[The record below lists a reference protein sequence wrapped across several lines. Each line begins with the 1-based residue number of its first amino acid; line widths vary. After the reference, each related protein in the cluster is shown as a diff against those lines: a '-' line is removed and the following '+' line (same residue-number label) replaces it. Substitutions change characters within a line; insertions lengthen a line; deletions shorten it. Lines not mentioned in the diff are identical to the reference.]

1 MAVIKVDS
9 GHLMREPASSKVDL
23 RLPSVPFYV
32 VLTAKL
38 ATLKLTCH
46 PHPSPQTQN
55 IKFCQNWLF
64 GVVFITPSDNEDSQ
78 QKLLQDEAIRDSNID
93 QSSQTGKFEHR
104 PTAV

>member
-1 MAVIKVDS
+1 MIGDQCYGS
-9 GHLMREPASSKVDL
+9 DQGGHLMREPASSKVDL
-23 RLPSVPFYV
+23 RLPSV
-32 VLTAKL
+32 KL

-46 PHPSPQTQN
+46 PHRSHQTQN

-78 QKLLQDEAIRDSNID
+78 KKSKWLQDEAIRDSNID

>member
-32 VLTAKL
+32 VLTVKL
-38 ATLKLTCH
+38 APLKLTCH

-78 QKLLQDEAIRDSNID
+78 KKIVAR
-93 QSSQTGKFEHR
+93 
-104 PTAV
+104 